1 MALTRSIDPL
11 VWLDCEMTGLD
22 PRTDTIL
29 SISVLLTNSTLV
41 PIEPE
46 GLTLYIY
53 HTPEQLSHMSPWC
66 VSTHTSSGLTRLVSD
81 PNSSTSAAVAS
92 RAILDYITYHIP
104 EPRTALLAGNSIHAD
119 KAFLMIP
126 PWNCILEHLHYR
138 LFDVSAMKEMVRR
151 WASDEVLAQMPPKKL
166 AHQARED
173 VLESIDE
180 ARFYM
185 RLLSGLGSSTTG
197 ENSANVGAN
206 GNEFDTAK
214 TKTKVAHDQSNAN
227 SHSQNSTAP
236 PSLDSHGSIIQASPL
251 SQKSATVV
259 KTSHTIQA
267 LNQMPAHQT
276 VLPAA
281 SSTRAP
287 IPALFTPDAPRP
299 APPPYLLPDGGTT
312 GDVAMAAYGRH
323 GEIEAEI
330 EKDRFRTDVP

>member
-1 MALTRSIDPL
+1 
-11 VWLDCEMTGLD
+11 
-22 PRTDTIL
+22 
-29 SISVLLTNSTLV
+29 
-41 PIEPE
+41 
-46 GLTLYIY
+46 
-53 HTPEQLSHMSPWC
+53 MSPC
-66 VSTHTSSGLTRLVSD
+66 D
-81 PNSSTSAAVAS
+81 PNSSTTAAIAS
-92 RAILDYITYHIP
+92 RAILEYITYHIP

-151 WASDEVLAQMPPKKL
+151 WASEEILAQMPPKKL

-185 RLLSGLGSSTTG
+185 GLLSGLGSSTMG
-197 ENSANVGAN
+197 ESSANIKAN
-206 GNEFDTAK
+206 GNGFDTSE
-214 TKTKVAHDQSNAN
+214 TKTKVAHDTSNAN
-227 SHSQNSTAP
+227 SHPQNSTAP
-236 PSLDSHGSIIQASPL
+236 ASLDSHHSHIRASPF
-251 SQKSATVV
+251 SQESATVV
-259 KTSHTIQA
+259 KTSHTTQA
-267 LNQMPAHQT
+267 LNQ
-276 VLPAA
+276 LPTNHTIFTPT
-281 SSTRAP
+281 SSSRVP
-287 IPALFTPDAPRP
+287 MPALFTPDALRP